1 MPRHYPVVLR
11 QLRITHNIGVIIT
24 RVICSVIRLLPTLAL
39 CYTVPGM
46 VSDFLAKSYG
56 GLSYEGIYL
65 YVNSRV
71 EKTKIIKSRRITL

>member
-1 MPRHYPVVLR
+1 
-11 QLRITHNIGVIIT
+11 
-24 RVICSVIRLLPTLAL
+24 
-39 CYTVPGM
+39 M

-71 EKTKIIKSRRITL
+71 EKRNFLNQAEIQYKLYGKVKVALKNYNMEFYLQKSDCLFRNK

>member
-1 MPRHYPVVLR
+1 
-11 QLRITHNIGVIIT
+11 
-24 RVICSVIRLLPTLAL
+24 
-39 CYTVPGM
+39 M

-71 EKTKIIKSRRITL
+71 EKRNLLNQAELHYKLGLWEGKGGLGEL

>member
-1 MPRHYPVVLR
+1 
-11 QLRITHNIGVIIT
+11 
-24 RVICSVIRLLPTLAL
+24 
-39 CYTVPGM
+39 M

-71 EKTKIIKSRRITL
+71 EKRNLLNQAELHYKLYGKVKVASENYNMEF